1 MMKVLSRLLCL
12 VLCLPL
18 LVMGQERITWK
29 KDWFRDSATPSWIV
43 WDGGH
48 FGEESDRERP
58 VHTVALDG
66 FYMDVNEVTVCQSE

>member
-1 MMKVLSRLLCL
+1 MLL
-12 VLCLPL
+12 PAGSFE
-18 LVMGQERITWK
+18 M
-29 KDWFRDSATPSWIV
+29 
-43 WDGGH
+43 GGH